1 MVDVP
6 RRMTRRPRLRRVLL
20 VAAGVIAL
28 VAVTLALRFVRG
40 RAPAVN
46 AAALWIG
53 TVERGDLRLTVRG
66 TGALV
71 PEEVR
76 WAAAP
81 MAARVEQVRVL
92 AGAEVNA
99 DTVLVELANP
109 DAELAV
115 LDAERELAAANAELA
130 RLAAS
135 LDAARLAQESVI
147 ATLDA
152 DRAMAD
158 RRAGIEAKMAADGV
172 SSSLESA
179 ESADRAEQLA
189 GRVSFEKRRLAT
201 MRRGDA
207 AQLEAQRGE
216 VERLRALAQFRK
228 KQLDGLVVR
237 AGTVGVVQQVAIE
250 VGQAVSAGA
259 PLAKVVRPDRLKA
272 ELRIPETSAQD
283 LRVGLAATI
292 DTRSGVVAGKVTRI
306 DPAAKNGYITVD
318 VAFEGALPAGA
329 RPDLT
334 VDGEIELAFAGD
346 RLHVQRPAHGEAHAT
361 VSLWKLTRGGE
372 AVRVPVT
379 FGRASTEQIE
389 ITAGLVA
396 GDRIILSDMSRWDGH
411 DRLRLE

>member
-1 MVDVP
+1 MDVP
-6 RRMTRRPRLRRVLL
+6 RRMTRRPRYRRV
-20 VAAGVIAL
+20 AL
-28 VAVTLALRFVRG
+28 VGGAVVAIAVVTLGLRFLRG
-40 RAPAVN
+40 RPPAIDGD
-46 AAALWIG
+46 ALWIG

-66 TGALV
+66 AGALV

-81 MAARVEQVRVL
+81 MAARVEKVLVL
-92 AGAEVNA
+92 AGAEVQP
-99 DTVLVELANP
+99 DTVLIELANP

-135 LDAARLAQESVI
+135 LDAARLAQESAI

-152 DRAMAD
+152 DRAIAA
-158 RRAGIEAKMAADGV
+158 RRAGIERQMAADGV

-189 GRVSFEKRRLAT
+189 GRLSFERRRLAT

-216 VERLRALAQFRK
+216 VERLRALAAFRK
-228 KQLDGLVVR
+228 KQLDGLTVR
-237 AGTVGVVQQVAIE
+237 AGTVGVVQAVAIE

-272 ELRIPETSAQD
+272 ELRIAETSAPD
-283 LRVGLAATI
+283 LRIGLAATI
-292 DTRSGVVAGKVTRI
+292 DTRNGKVAGKVTRV
-306 DPAAKNGYITVD
+306 DPAAKNGFVIVD
-318 VAFEGALPAGA
+318 VGFTGPLPAGV

-334 VDGEIELAFAGD
+334 VDGELELAHAGD
-346 RLHVQRPAHGEAHAT
+346 RLHVQRPARGEAHAA
-361 VSLWKLTRGGE
+361 VSVWKLTGGGE

-379 FGRASTEQIE
+379 FGRASTEEIE
-389 ITAGLVA
+389 ISAGLAA

>member
-1 MVDVP
+1 
-6 RRMTRRPRLRRVLL
+6 
-20 VAAGVIAL
+20 
-28 VAVTLALRFVRG
+28 
-40 RAPAVN
+40 
-46 AAALWIG
+46 
-53 TVERGDLRLTVRG
+53 
-66 TGALV
+66 
-71 PEEVR
+71 
-76 WAAAP
+76 
-81 MAARVEQVRVL
+81 
-92 AGAEVNA
+92 
-99 DTVLVELANP
+99 
-109 DAELAV
+109 
-115 LDAERELAAANAELA
+115 
-130 RLAAS
+130 
-135 LDAARLAQESVI
+135 
-147 ATLDA
+147 
-152 DRAMAD
+152 
-158 RRAGIEAKMAADGV
+158 
-172 SSSLESA
+172 
-179 ESADRAEQLA
+179 
-189 GRVSFEKRRLAT
+189 

-292 DTRSGVVAGKVTRI
+292 DTRSGVVAGKVTRL

>member
-1 MVDVP
+1 
-6 RRMTRRPRLRRVLL
+6 MTRRPRFRR
-20 VAAGVIAL
+20 IAL
-28 VAVTLALRFVRG
+28 VAGALIALAAITLGLRFLRG
-40 RAPAVN
+40 RPPAVDG
-46 AAALWIG
+46 AGLWIG

-81 MAARVEQVRVL
+81 MAARVEKVLVL
-92 AGAEVNA
+92 AGAEVEP
-99 DTVLVELANP
+99 DTVLIELANP

-115 LDAERELAAANAELA
+115 LDAERELAGANAELA

-135 LDAARLAQESVI
+135 LDSARLAQESVI
-147 ATLDA
+147 AGLDA
-152 DRAMAD
+152 DRAIAS
-158 RRAGIEAKMAADGV
+158 RRAGIEHQMAADGV

-189 GRVSFEKRRLAT
+189 GRLSFEKRRLAT

-216 VERLRALAQFRK
+216 VERLRALAAFRR
-228 KQLDGLVVR
+228 KQLDGLEVR
-237 AGTVGVVQQVAIE
+237 AGTHGVVQEVAIE
-250 VGQAVSAGA
+250 VGQAVSSGA

-272 ELRIPETSAQD
+272 ELRVPETAAQD
-283 LRVGLAATI
+283 LRIGLSATI
-292 DTRSGVVAGKVTRI
+292 DTRNGTVAGKVKRV
-306 DPAAKNGYITVD
+306 DPAARNGYINVD
-318 VAFEGALPAGA
+318 VAFDGPLPPGA

-334 VDGEIELAFAGD
+334 VDGEVELAFAGD
-346 RLHVQRPAHGEAHAT
+346 RLHVQRPARGEAHAT
-361 VSLWKLTRGGE
+361 VSLWKLTGGGV

-389 ITAGLVA
+389 ITAGLAA

-411 DRLRLE
+411 DRLRVE